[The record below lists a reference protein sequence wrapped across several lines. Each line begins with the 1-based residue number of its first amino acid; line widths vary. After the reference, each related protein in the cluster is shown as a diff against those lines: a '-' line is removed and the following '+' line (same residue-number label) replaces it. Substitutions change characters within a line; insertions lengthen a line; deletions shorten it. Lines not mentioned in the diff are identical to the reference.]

1 MGSDLTFDFYFVL
14 FFPSVEYLMVCKQLE
29 KALLKRTLDFFFCC
43 CCLGNPFLKRII
55 VFSSFSVRNEDSQ
68 VIM

>member
-29 KALLKRTLDFFFCC
+29 KALLKRTLDFFF
-43 CCLGNPFLKRII
+43 LLLLFGKSFLK
-55 VFSSFSVRNEDSQ
+55 EDNCILQ
-68 VIM
+68 FFCPQ

>member
-29 KALLKRTLDFFFCC
+29 KAHCLKGLLIFFF
-43 CCLGNPFLKRII
+43 LLLFGKSFLK
-55 VFSSFSVRNEDSQ
+55 EDNCILQ
-68 VIM
+68 FFCPQ